1 MGMIL
6 HLDYG
11 LVGVKFENHTNV
23 VDSLLFFLGEGFW
36 WTVDRKAV
44 RSCQDSEDV
53 GDSSY
58 NEE

>member
-6 HLDYG
+6 QFVSM
-11 LVGVKFENHTNV
+11 LVRVKFENLTNV
-23 VDSLLFFLGEGFW
+23 VDPLLFFLGEGFW

-44 RSCQDSEDV
+44 GSCQDSEDV
-53 GDSSY
+53 GDSGY